1 MNGILSPRP
10 GQGAIRLVV
19 AADGLLLVQ
28 SVLLLLGGNLL
39 GAFRLPVLGVT
50 LIAALASLAAV
61 IGDGADH
68 DGPWRLPR

>member
-1 MNGILSPRP
+1 MNGILSARP

-19 AADGLLLVQ
+19 AADGLLLIQ
-28 SVLLLLGGNLL
+28 SVLLLLGDDLL